1 MWRRR
6 APSCS
11 TGCGPGARLADPA
24 IIAAAALLGAALGS
38 FLNVCVTRM
47 PAGDSVLHP
56 RSHCP
61 ACRATIRWRDN
72 LPVLS
77 WIFLRA
83 KCRDC
88 GGRISLRY
96 PAIELAT
103 ALAWGGMTWLYGT
116 SVAALTGA
124 VLFTLLLAIAVID
137 SRHYIIP
144 DALSLGGCAAGLAL
158 AVLPGST
165 RPFTALAGA
174 LLGFGL
180 LGVVG
185 WLGEK
190 AFRKPALGGGDVKM
204 MAMVGAFLG
213 PGGALLTIFLGAL
226 AGSLVYGPVSLRTGK
241 PVPFGTF
248 LALGAAISFLF
259 GDMLFDAYLRAAAA
273 EPLSALTRG
282 FAKAC

>member
-1 MWRRR
+1 
-6 APSCS
+6 
-11 TGCGPGARLADPA
+11 LADID
-24 IIAAAALLGAALGS
+24 IIGAAALLGAALGS

-47 PAGDSVLHP
+47 PTGDSVLRP
-56 RSHCP
+56 RSRCP

-77 WIFLRA
+77 WILLRA
-83 KCRDC
+83 RCRDC
-88 GGRISLRY
+88 GGRISVRY

-103 ALAWGGMTWLYGT
+103 ASAWAGMAWMYGT
-116 SVAALTGA
+116 SVTALTGA

-137 SRHYIIP
+137 ARHYVIP
-144 DALSLGGCAAGLAL
+144 DRLSIGGCAAGLVLSA
-158 AVLPGST
+158 LPGSN
-165 RPFTALAGA
+165 PPLAAIAGA
-174 LLGFGL
+174 ALGFGL
-180 LGVVG
+180 LQLVG

-248 LALGAAISFLF
+248 LALGATAAFLF
-259 GDMLFDAYLRAAAA
+259 GEPLFDWYLRSATAGPVAALGPA
-273 EPLSALTRG
+273 PH
-282 FAKAC
+282 

>member
-1 MWRRR
+1 M
-6 APSCS
+6 
-11 TGCGPGARLADPA
+11 ADPA
-24 IIAAAALLGAALGS
+24 IIGAAALLGAALGS
-38 FLNVCVTRM
+38 FLNVCVARM
-47 PAGDSVLHP
+47 PAGESVLRP
-56 RSHCP
+56 RSRCP

-88 GGRISLRY
+88 GGRISARY

-103 ALAWGGMTWLYGT
+103 AFAWGGMAWLYGT
-116 SVAALTGA
+116 SATALTGA

-137 SRHYIIP
+137 ARHYIIP

-158 AVLPGST
+158 SALPGST
-165 RPFTALAGA
+165 RPLAAIAGA
-174 LLGFGL
+174 VLGFGL
-180 LGVVG
+180 LYVVG

-226 AGSLVYGPVSLRTGK
+226 AGSLVYGPISLRTGK

-248 LALGAAISFLF
+248 LAFGATVALLF
-259 GDMLFDAYLRAAAA
+259 GDALLDRYLELAATGA
-273 EPLSALTRG
+273 
-282 FAKAC
+282 

>member
-1 MWRRR
+1 M
-6 APSCS
+6 AE
-11 TGCGPGARLADPA
+11 PA
-24 IIAAAALLGAALGS
+24 IVGAAVLFGAALGS

-47 PAGDSVLHP
+47 PTGESVLRP
-56 RSHCP
+56 RSRCP
-61 ACRATIRWRDN
+61 ACHATIRWRDN

-83 KCRDC
+83 RCRDC
-88 GGRISLRY
+88 GGRIPLRY

-103 ALAWGGMTWLYGT
+103 ALAWGGMAWLHGT

-137 SRHYIIP
+137 ARHYIIP

-158 AVLPGST
+158 SVLPGST
-165 RPFTALAGA
+165 PPLAAVTGA
-174 LLGFGL
+174 LLGFAL

-213 PGGALLTIFLGAL
+213 PGGALLTTFLGAL
-226 AGSLVYGPVSLRTGK
+226 AGSLVFGPVSLRTGK

-259 GDMLFDAYLRAAAA
+259 GDMLFDAYLRAAADD
-273 EPLSALTRG
+273 PLSALARG
-282 FAKAC
+282 LATAC

>member
-1 MWRRR
+1 L
-6 APSCS
+6 
-11 TGCGPGARLADPA
+11 TDPA
-24 IIAAAALLGAALGS
+24 IIGAAVLLGAALGS

-47 PAGDSVLHP
+47 PAGDSVLRP
-56 RSHCP
+56 RSRCP
-61 ACRATIRWRDN
+61 VCHATIRWRDN

-96 PAIELAT
+96 PALELAT
-103 ALAWGGMTWLYGT
+103 ALTWGGMVWRYGT
-116 SVAALTGA
+116 SATALTGA

-137 SRHYIIP
+137 ARHYIIP

-158 AVLPGST
+158 SVLPGST
-165 RPFTALAGA
+165 RPFAAIGGA

-180 LGVVG
+180 LQVVG

-204 MAMVGAFLG
+204 MAMVGGFLG

-226 AGSLVYGPVSLRTGK
+226 AGSLVHGPISLRTGK

-248 LALGAAISFLF
+248 LALGAAIAFLF
-259 GDMLFDAYLRAAAA
+259 GDALLDRYLELAATGA
-273 EPLSALTRG
+273 
-282 FAKAC
+282 